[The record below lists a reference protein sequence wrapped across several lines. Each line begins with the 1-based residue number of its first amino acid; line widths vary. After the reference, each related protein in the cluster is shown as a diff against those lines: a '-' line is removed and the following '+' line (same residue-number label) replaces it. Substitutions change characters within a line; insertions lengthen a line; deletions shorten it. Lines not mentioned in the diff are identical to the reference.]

1 MELYLRIIADVE
13 GTVIKEFRIKGHAT
27 LSDLHEKIYTS
38 FQLAAG
44 EMGSFYRSNA
54 LWEQGDEIPQFAFE
68 DDMPS
73 MEDYTLAAFF
83 QEQRHALY
91 VYDLMNMHA
100 FYVELIRTEEE
111 EGFEDFVVV
120 SEVGEHPFAGQN
132 AAPQVQKPV
141 GEMSQQ
147 EIDELY
153 GLDSMEDMDDFE
165 DKEEDDYGD
174 GYNDHY
180 DNSYDY

>member
-13 GTVIKEFRIKGHAT
+13 GTVLKEFRIKGGAT
-27 LSDLHEKIYTS
+27 LADLHEKIHRS
-38 FQLAAG
+38 FELAPG

-68 DDMPS
+68 EDMPS
-73 MEDYTLAAFF
+73 MEEYSLETFF
-83 QEQRHALY
+83 GEQRHALY

-120 SEVGEHPFAGQN
+120 SEVGEHPAAGQTT
-132 AAPQVQKPV
+132 APEAHKPV
-141 GEMSQQ
+141 GEMSQK
-147 EIDELY
+147 ELDELY
-153 GLDSMEDMDDFE
+153 GLDSLDDLDGYD
-165 DKEEDDYGD
+165 DKEEEDEYND
-174 GYNDHY
+174 GYSEY
-180 DNSYDY
+180 DDSY